1 MRPQLR
7 TLAQLLACLPLVL
20 AGCDP
25 AGSDLGFGAEPT
37 GEVAVVLY
45 LDRDGSGTATGPDTV
60 FQGARVSLRPQ
71 GGGAAVATATSDQQ
85 GIARFTTLRL
95 GDYLV
100 TVESASIGDSILVA
114 DIDQDSIRVA
124 AIAPQVGATVRL
136 AYPELSIRQARLLP
150 AGRRVFV
157 RGLVL
162 AGVQLYSD
170 QSSHMAD
177 TSRAVRLTNVA
188 LLGGLTGNAAGD
200 SVVVLGTVGLVN
212 GQTVLS
218 GARVTRVA
226 TRPAPVP
233 KPVTSAVAA
242 SAQNGALDAD
252 LVLVSS
258 VVVSDSMTV
267 APHFQVVASDGSGAV
282 TIQLD
287 TNPGIATNGFRIGRI
302 LNVRGVLVPTGQGSW
317 ILKPRGAGDITFLN

>member
-1 MRPQLR
+1 MRPQNR
-7 TLAQLLACLPLVL
+7 TLAGCLATAAVVL
-20 AGCDP
+20 AACDP

-37 GEVAVVLY
+37 GEVAVVVY
-45 LDRDGSGTATGPDTV
+45 LDRDGSGTVTAPDTL

-71 GGGAAVATATSDQQ
+71 GGGAPMETVASDVQ
-85 GIARFTTLRL
+85 GVAFFETVTL

-100 TVESASIGDSILVA
+100 TVDAASIGDSLLVA
-114 DIDQDSIRVA
+114 SIDVDSIRVA
-124 AIAPQVGATVRL
+124 AIAPQVSASVRL

-150 AGRRVFV
+150 TGRRVFV

-162 AGVQLYSD
+162 AGVQLFSD

-177 TSRAVRLTNVA
+177 TSLAVRLTGVA
-188 LLGGLTGNAAGD
+188 LQGGLTGNAAGD
-200 SVVVLGTVGLVN
+200 SVVVLGTVAQVN
-212 GQTVLS
+212 GQPVLS
-218 GARVTRVA
+218 SARVTRVA

-233 KPVTSAVAA
+233 KPVTSSAA
-242 SAQNGALDAD
+242 ANAQNGALDAD

-267 APHFQVVASDGSGAV
+267 APHFRIVASDGSGAV
-282 TIQLD
+282 TIELD
-287 TNPGIATNGFRIGRI
+287 VNLGIATGGFRVGRI

-317 ILKPRGAGDITFLN
+317 ILKPRGAGDVTFLN

>member
-1 MRPQLR
+1 MRPQFRVR
-7 TLAQLLACLPLVL
+7 TGLLAL
-20 AGCDP
+20 ATVTLTACDP
-25 AGSDLGFGAEPT
+25 AGSDLGFGVEPT

-45 LDRDGSGTATGPDTV
+45 LDRDGSGTATAPDTL

-71 GGGAAVATATSDQQ
+71 GGGAAVGTVTSDIQ
-85 GIARFTTLRL
+85 GIARFTEVRL
-95 GDYLV
+95 GDYLL
-100 TVESASIGDSILVA
+100 TVESTSIGDSLLVA
-114 DIDQDSIRVA
+114 GIDMDSVRVA
-124 AIAPQVGATVRL
+124 AIAPQVSATVRL

-150 AGRRVFV
+150 VGRRVFV

-162 AGVQLYSD
+162 AGVQLFSD
-170 QSSHMAD
+170 QTSHMAD
-177 TSRAVRLTNVA
+177 TSLAVRLTGVA
-188 LLGGLTGNAAGD
+188 LQGGLTGNAPGD
-200 SVVVLGTVGLVN
+200 SIVVLGTLAQVN
-212 GQTVLS
+212 GQPVL
-218 GARVTRVA
+218 GNARVTRVA

-258 VVVSDSMTV
+258 VVISDSMTV

-287 TNPGIATNGFRIGRI
+287 TNLGIATSGFRVGRI

-317 ILKPRGAGDITFLN
+317 ILKPRGAGDVTFLN